1 MNIPIISGSVPRA
14 QKVCVY
20 GPEGVG
26 KTTFGAQFPK
36 PLFLDLERGS
46 CAYDVERV
54 YPKTAAQ
61 VEEVLDWVLAGG
73 SGYETVVFDSYDSLW
88 HLYAEKVVAEKK
100 FKNIEDTP
108 YAVGVKMVTDLLAR
122 LLAGRVERL
131 IDAGVNVLVL
141 AHTVVKNFNDIQHG
155 VSYDR
160 YQLRVQPQAAGLLV
174 KQMDTLLFANF
185 DTHVVQ
191 DAEGNYR
198 AKGGTKRALWTW
210 KTPAADGK
218 SRYALPEK
226 MDPSKSAVFM
236 ILGKGQQRLRH
247 AWDMIL
253 AGFRDEQIAGFLLKN
268 GKIAEG
274 QNWWEVDAET
284 VARGVANADRLKGA
298 VEAHVASLVEVEA

>member
-100 FKNIEDTP
+100 YKNIEDTP

-131 IDAGVNVLVL
+131 IDAGVNVVVL
-141 AHTVVKNFNDIQHG
+141 AHTVVKNFNDVQHG

-160 YQLRVQPQAAGLLV
+160 YLLRVQPQAAGLLV
-174 KQMDTLLFANF
+174 KQMDTLLFGNF
-185 DTHVVQ
+185 DTQVIQ
-191 DAEGNYR
+191 DAAGNYR
-198 AKGGTKRALWTW
+198 ATGGKKRALWTS
-210 KTPAADGK
+210 KTAAADGK

-226 MDPSKSAVFM
+226 MDPSQTAVFK
-236 ILGKGQQRLRH
+236 ILGKGNLRLRH
-247 AWDMIL
+247 EWDEFL
-253 AGFRDEQIAGFLLKN
+253 KGFSDEQITGFLRKN
-268 GKIAEG
+268 GKIVEG
-274 QNWWEVDAET
+274 QHWWEVDAEF
-284 VARGVANADRLKGA
+284 VARGVANADRLRGA
-298 VEAHVASLVEVEA
+298 VEAHVASRTGEAA

>member
-1 MNIPIISGSVPRA
+1 MNEIISGPVSRA

-26 KTTFGAQFPK
+26 KTSFAAQFPK

-46 CAYDVERV
+46 CAYNVERV

-61 VEEVLDWVLAGG
+61 MEEVLDWVLTGN
-73 SGYETVVFDSYDSLW
+73 SGYLTVVFDSYDSLW

-108 YAVGVKMVTDLLAR
+108 YAVGLKMVADLLAR
-122 LLAGRVERL
+122 LLVGRVERL
-131 IDAGVNVLVL
+131 IDAGVNVVVL
-141 AHTVVKNFNDIQHG
+141 AHTVVKNFNDVQHG

-160 YQLRVQPQAAGLLV
+160 YLLRVQPQAAGLLV
-174 KQMDTLLFANF
+174 KQMDSVLFANF
-185 DTHVVQ
+185 DTQVIQ

-198 AKGGTKRALWTW
+198 AMGGTKRALWTF

-226 MDPSKSAVFM
+226 MNLSDSTVLK
-236 ILGKGQQRLRH
+236 ILGDGMRLRH
-247 AWDMIL
+247 EWDGIL
-253 AGFRDEQIAGFLLKN
+253 KGFSDEQIAGFLVKN
-268 GKIAEG
+268 GKLVDG
-274 QNWWEVDAET
+274 QNWGEVDAEF
-284 VARGVANADRLKGA
+284 VARGVANADRLRGA
-298 VEAHVASLVEVEA
+298 VEAHVASLTGEAA

>member
-1 MNIPIISGSVPRA
+1 MNEIISGPVARP

-26 KTTFGAQFPK
+26 KTTFAAHFPK

-46 CAYDVERV
+46 CAYNVERV
-54 YPKTAAQ
+54 YPKSAAQ
-61 VEEVLDWVLAGG
+61 VEEVLDWVLTGA
-73 SGYETVVFDSYDSLW
+73 SGYQTVVFDSYDSLW

-122 LLAGRVERL
+122 LLVGRVERL
-131 IDAGVNVLVL
+131 IDAGVNVVFL
-141 AHTVVKNFNDIQHG
+141 AHSVVKNFNDVQHG

-160 YQLRVQPQAAGLLV
+160 YLLRVQPQAAGLLV
-174 KQMDTLLFANF
+174 KQMDSVLFANF
-185 DTHVVQ
+185 DTQVIQ

-198 AKGGTKRALWTW
+198 AMGGTKRALWTF

-226 MDPSKSAVFM
+226 MNPSESSVFR
-236 ILGKGQQRLRH
+236 ILGGGGLRLRH
-247 AWDMIL
+247 VWDEIL
-253 AGFRDEQIAGFLLKN
+253 HGLSDHQIAGFLLKN

-274 QNWWEVDAET
+274 QNWWEVDPEV
-284 VARGVANADRLKGA
+284 VARGVANADGLRKA
-298 VEAHVASLVEVEA
+298 VEAHVAAQAEEAA